1 MKTLFQNAMVL
12 TMENDTLL
20 KNALVAVEGDTIAY
34 VGPACGEWLNRD
46 WDRVIDATG
55 HLVMPGFVNT
65 HAHLA
70 MTLLRGYGSGLPLQS
85 WLEDKIWPVED
96 RYEDEDYY
104 VGSQMAVAEMLRS
117 GTTCFS
123 DMYMGMDLTAK
134 VMCETGMRG
143 VLSRGMVAFSKEM
156 LEPKLAENVKLFEDW
171 HGKENGR
178 IRVFLGPHA
187 EYTNTAETLPLYAA
201 AARELG
207 CGIHIHVSET
217 ASEVAGCVERHGVSP
232 VRFLEKMGLF
242 DGQALAAHCVHVD
255 EEDMR
260 ILAERGVGVAHNP
273 SSNMKLASGFAP
285 VSRMLE
291 MGVRVGIGTDGVAS
305 NDRMDMLREANLA
318 SLIAKGISGDPTR
331 LDAFTT
337 LRMATLGGAEALG
350 MADMLGSVTVGK
362 KADLIMLD
370 LSGPAY
376 QPENEMMNHLV
387 YSANSTDVVM
397 TMVDGR
403 ILMEKGIL
411 TTMDLNAVTENFT
424 RRARRLFAD
433 A

>member
-1 MKTLFQNAMVL
+1 MKILFKNAMVL
-12 TMENDTLL
+12 TMENDTIL
-20 KNALVAVEGDTIAY
+20 KNALVAVEDDKIAY
-34 VGPACGEWLNRD
+34 VGETCENWLNREY
-46 WDRVIDATG
+46 DRVVDASG
-55 HLVMPGFVNT
+55 HMIMPGFINT

-134 VMCETGMRG
+134 VLCESGMRG

-156 LEPKLAENVKLFEDW
+156 LEPKLAENVKLYEDW

-178 IRVFLGPHA
+178 IQVFLGPHA
-187 EYTNTAETLPLYAA
+187 EYTNTAETMPIYAA
-201 AARELG
+201 TAKELG

-217 ASEVAGCVERHGVSP
+217 ASEVAGCVERHGMSP
-232 VRFLEKMGLF
+232 VRFLEKMGIF
-242 DGQALAAHCVHVD
+242 DGRALAAHCVHVD
-255 EEDMR
+255 EEDIR
-260 ILAERGVGVAHNP
+260 ILAEHGVGVAHNP

-285 VSRMLE
+285 VAKMLDK
-291 MGVRVGIGTDGVAS
+291 GVRVGIGTDGVAS

-318 SLIAKGISGDPTR
+318 SLIAKGYSGDPTQ

-350 MADMLGSVTVGK
+350 MEDRLGSLKAGK
-362 KADLIMLD
+362 QADLIMID
-370 LSGPAY
+370 LTGPAY

-403 ILMEKGIL
+403 ILMEKGVL
-411 TTMDLNAVTENFT
+411 TTMNLPGIMENVT
-424 RRARRLFAD
+424 RRAARLFAGK
-433 A
+433 